1 MPPDPKVKKWG
12 KADEKILF
20 DLTRTG
26 AIDIGDISIENIER
40 VRLAHFSH
48 RSSKNFRRNFR
59 LYPAR
64 LDLEESYIR
73 VRRQAAEEGESR
85 VCRLLCLL
93 LHHCH

>member
-12 KADEKILF
+12 KSDEKILY

-26 AIDIGDISIENIER
+26 VIDIDDLSNENIER

-59 LYPAR
+59 NYSAR
-64 LDLEESYIR
+64 LDLEESFIGA
-73 VRRQAAEEGESR
+73 RRRAAEEGELR
-85 VCRLLCLL
+85 VCFYLLFIQ
-93 LHHCH
+93 